1 VDESSDGAGERQVL
15 IPIEMDSIN
24 FAGTCNRVGI

>member
-1 VDESSDGAGERQVL
+1 MDESGDGAGERQVL
-15 IPIEMDSIN
+15 IAIEMDTIH